1 MPPGELMKKK
11 VFSKTN
17 KQTKTQARQLSF
29 RLENR
34 GNTLTPGLLK
44 LKINI
49 YVHGGIG
56 NGQA

>member
-1 MPPGELMKKK
+1 MKKK